1 MPATV
6 PVVLVMIQI
15 MAFVAQV
22 VTVVAVKIIAL
33 VVVMAAVL
41 LRLSAG
47 LVLVIKSSLVQW
59 AVLALLH
66 LVGL

>member
-1 MPATV
+1 MPAAV
-6 PVVLVMIQI
+6 LVVLVMIQI

-22 VTVVAVKIIAL
+22 VTIVAVKIIAL

-47 LVLVIKSSLVQW
+47 FVLVIKSSLVQW
-59 AVLALLH
+59 AVLALLY

>member
-1 MPATV
+1 MPAA
-6 PVVLVMIQI
+6 VLVVFQI
-15 MAFVAQV
+15 TAFVAQV
-22 VTVVAVKIIAL
+22 VMVVAVKIIAL

-47 LVLVIKSSLVQW
+47 FVLVIKSSLVQW